1 MWRMDVQVQAAR
13 ARAPGAVLGS
23 QRVPLASQP
32 LGAFILGE
40 LRFSPSEKGY
50 GAR

>member
-1 MWRMDVQVQAAR
+1 MMDVQVQAAR
-13 ARAPGAVLGS
+13 VRAPGAVLEF
-23 QRVPLASQP
+23 QRVPLAFQP
-32 LGAFILGE
+32 LRAFSLGE